1 MITGLYKKPS
11 LSAMRGPVVMS
22 GENMTLSCTSDHQF
36 DMFHLSREGVP
47 QGHGLPAEQSHR
59 GTFQANFLLVTMIQS
74 GTYRCY
80 GSFRNSSHVWSSP
93 SAPLFISVTGSHDKP
108 SLSAWPSP
116 VVPNGQH
123 VEIRCDSNKYNT
135 FRLYKEH
142 GEPKPQIHDKIFQK
156 SLLLGP
162 VTRAYAGTYRCYDY
176 NCQCPSELS
185 SHSDPLEIIISGIYM
200 KPFLL
205 VLSTPLVKSGEKM
218 TLECLSEI
226 MFDTFILTSHR
237 KQMINSSFHLPAES
251 HHGGSH
257 ASFSIGP
264 VTPDHAGVYTCYGS
278 YNQTPYEWSESS
290 DPVDIMITGL
300 YKKPSLSAMRGPV
313 VMSGENMTLSC
324 TSDHQ
329 FDMFH
334 LFREGVPQ
342 GHGLPAEQSHSGTF
356 QANFLLVTM
365 IQSGTYRCYG
375 FFRNSSHVW
384 SSPSDPLY
392 ISVTGKKVLNCTSCI
407 EPDSKTNN
415 HRNKHILVGLSATMI
430 LVFLIILLYSYYFVK
445 NSKSQEQASESTV
458 DQESEVRPTLN
469 RQDIERQ
476 EVQEVTYLDLDHIF
490 KQKLTTSISQIP
502 KEFST
507 DPSVYMEV
515 RKC

>member
-1 MITGLYKKPS
+1 M
-11 LSAMRGPVVMS
+11 LSVLKSIVW
-22 GENMTLSCTSDHQF
+22 L
-36 DMFHLSREGVP
+36 
-47 QGHGLPAEQSHR
+47 
-59 GTFQANFLLVTMIQS
+59 
-74 GTYRCY
+74 
-80 GSFRNSSHVWSSP
+80 GSFLILRML
-93 SAPLFISVTGSHDKP
+93 AQAGSHDKP

-123 VEIRCDSNKYNT
+123 VEFRCDSNKYTT
-135 FRLYKEH
+135 FKLYKEY
-142 GEPKPQIHDKIFQK
+142 GDPIPQIHERIFQK

-185 SHSDPLEIIISGIYM
+185 SHSDPLKIIISGIYR

-205 VLSTPLVKSGEKM
+205 VLSTPLVKSGEKI
-218 TLECLSEI
+218 TLECHSEI

-237 KQMINSSFHLPAES
+237 KQIINGSFQLPAKS
-251 HHGGSH
+251 HHGRFH
-257 ASFSIGP
+257 ANFSIGP

-278 YNQTPYEWSESS
+278 YNQTPYEWSEFS
-290 DPVDIMITGL
+290 DPVDIKITGL
-300 YKKPSLSAMRGPV
+300 YKKPSLSAIRGPV

-324 TSDHQ
+324 TSDYQ

-334 LFREGVPQ
+334 LSREGVPQ
-342 GHGLPAEQSHSGTF
+342 GHGLPAEQSHRGTF
-356 QANFLLVTM
+356 KANFLLVTM

-392 ISVTGKKVLNCTSCI
+392 ISVTGNCTSCI
-407 EPDSKTNN
+407 KPDSKTNN
-415 HRNKHILVGLSATMI
+415 HKNKHILVGLSATLS
-430 LVFLIILLYSYYFVK
+430 LVFLIILLYSCYFVK
-445 NSKSQEQASESTV
+445 NNKSQEQASESPV
-458 DQESEVRPTLN
+458 DQESDVSPTLN
-469 RQDIERQ
+469 RQDTKRQ
-476 EVQEVTYLDLDHIF
+476 EVQEVTYLDLDRIF